1 MGMGEAS
8 APSREA
14 GSEHAGLSSGGR
26 SREWP
31 GASSS
36 AGWLAELG
44 RAAGT
49 ALPLAVPEC
58 DKDGVAF
65 SDDAAAVMASP
76 PKGFLFNA
84 SAFALS

>member
-1 MGMGEAS
+1 MA
-8 APSREA
+8 
-14 GSEHAGLSSGGR
+14 EHGHGDAGLSSGGG

-44 RAAGT
+44 GAAGT
-49 ALPLAVPEC
+49 ALPLAMPEC
-58 DKDGVAF
+58 GKDGVAF
-65 SDDAAAVMASP
+65 SDDAAAVMAPP
-76 PKGFLFNA
+76 PKGFLFQA